1 MRSGESVE
9 PEMGI
14 NGRSGPPTDEH
25 AVREVLSGNTESFRV
40 IVERHKDL
48 VFGIGM
54 RFFRNEDDA
63 SDFTQDVFVRAFR
76 NIPGFKFR
84 APFRFWL
91 ARLAYNCACSRRS
104 GTDRNDMPL
113 EFDVISR
120 DRPIED
126 EISRSEVSALLR
138 TAVEGLPDDYRVCID
153 LYFFGGFSQNEISDI
168 TGIAPGTIKSHV
180 YRAKRLLRDE
190 LKGTIAEDYHDM

>member
-14 NGRSGPPTDEH
+14 KGWSGPPTDEH
-25 AVREVLSGNTESFRV
+25 AVREVLSGNTESFRMV
-40 IVERHKDL
+40 VERHKDM

-76 NIPGFKFR
+76 NLPGFKFR

-104 GTDRNDMPL
+104 GTDRNDAPL
-113 EFDVISR
+113 EFDVVSR
-120 DRPIED
+120 DRSIED
-126 EISRSEVSALLR
+126 EISRSEVGELLR
-138 TAVEGLPDDYRVCID
+138 TAVEGLPDEYRVCID
-153 LYFFGGFSQNEISDI
+153 LYFFGGFSQNEISEI
-168 TGIAPGTIKSHV
+168 TGITPGTIKSHV